1 MNYHSKKLLKL
12 HLAPWRM
19 ATVGGLIMI
28 GLGVVASR
36 AFYLQSLHT
45 DYLQGKGD
53 AISNRNLTL
62 PAHRGMVSDRNG
74 EPLAIST
81 PVESLWARPAELK
94 FNKTDLKKLS
104 GILDMTPDTLSARSR
119 PIRRRAWPRWESP
132 VCICAA
138 SIGVITRQ
146 PMWPRMWSDSPM
158 SMTWARRAS
167 SALIRTGSQENPVS
181 ATCCAT
187 DMAT

>member
-19 ATVGGLIMI
+19 TTVGALILL

-36 AFYLQSLHT
+36 ALYLQSLHT

-81 PVESLWARPAELK
+81 PVESLWARPTEL
-94 FNKTDLKKLS
+94 
-104 GILDMTPDTLSARSR
+104 
-119 PIRRRAWPRWESP
+119 
-132 VCICAA
+132 
-138 SIGVITRQ
+138 
-146 PMWPRMWSDSPM
+146 
-158 SMTWARRAS
+158 
-167 SALIRTGSQENPVS
+167 
-181 ATCCAT
+181 
-187 DMAT
+187 